1 MAWCVKSIDE
11 TESKRKPSK
20 PSRSTQ
26 KCRLELSG
34 QASLAFVSGCVCQDR
49 KVAHNVQEEADNL
62 DVLVVEDAAAS
73 ERPASQLTSPGAFSR
88 RGTYVPQTGCDPL
101 GPSRKY
107 MPSVPLNLE
116 RARSASAADARG
128 LTRALAPVQALGVVR
143 TRVAVDDVKDDADT
157 EIMGGVDERRERFLG
172 ACRQMKQQVQ
182 GVS

>member
-26 KCRLELSG
+26 KCRLELLG

-73 ERPASQLTSPGAFSR
+73 ERPASQLTSQAHSAGGERTSPRPDAIRS
-88 RGTYVPQTGCDPL
+88 
-101 GPSRKY
+101 GPPES
-107 MPSVPLNLE
+107 
-116 RARSASAADARG
+116 
-128 LTRALAPVQALGVVR
+128 T
-143 TRVAVDDVKDDADT
+143 
-157 EIMGGVDERRERFLG
+157 
-172 ACRQMKQQVQ
+172 CRPCR
-182 GVS
+182 